1 MPSNNAHTFDS
12 DPPFFISEAF
22 ADSQQLLT
30 AFFGASTVGFA
41 VVDDQLR
48 FQAVNKTL
56 ALMNGSDPAA
66 HLGKYVREIL
76 GNAAH
81 DIEAALKRVLETGE
95 PILNLELS
103 LKLASR
109 TEVGHWIENYFPIK
123 DHAGAVKQIGTIV
136 VEVTQQRKLE
146 QSLHA
151 LTSKLLHAQDEE
163 QRRIARDLHD
173 SINQY
178 HAAIKMNL
186 ARLNRSQSAKLNHSQ
201 LLIQSLE
208 LLEECISETRTLSYL
223 LHPPLLDEMGFF
235 AAVSW
240 YVKGFG
246 QRSGIQVNLTLPSEL
261 ERLPALI
268 EVALFRVVQEALTN
282 IHRHAHTAVV
292 DIHIERT
299 AGSVALQIRDYGCG
313 ILPGRLRELRDPA
326 GNAGMGFASMRER
339 IHALDGQLEIESDT
353 KGTVVKARIP
363 LVTQCLPELLDK
375 ARYA

>member
-1 MPSNNAHTFDS
+1 MPSKSAHTFGS
-12 DPPFFISEAF
+12 VRPFFLSEAF

-41 VVDDQLR
+41 VVDDHLR
-48 FQAVNKTL
+48 FQAINKTL
-56 ALMNGSDPAA
+56 ALMNGLDPAA
-66 HLGKYVREIL
+66 HLGKSLREIL

-81 DIEAALKRVLETGE
+81 DIEVALKRVLETGE

-103 LKLASR
+103 LKLPNR
-109 TEVGHWIENYFPIK
+109 TEIGHWIENYFPIK
-123 DHAGAVKQIGTIV
+123 DPAGEVRQIGTIV

-146 QSLHA
+146 ESLHA

-186 ARLNRSQSAKLNHSQ
+186 ARLNRAESTKSKHSQ
-201 LLIQSLE
+201 LLTQSLE

-235 AAVSW
+235 AAVGW

-261 ERLPALI
+261 ERLPAMI

-292 DIHIERT
+292 DIHIHRT
-299 AGSVALQIRDYGCG
+299 AKSVALEILDYGCG
-313 ILPGRLRELRDPA
+313 ILPEKLRELREAA
-326 GNAGMGFASMRER
+326 GTAGMGIASMRER
-339 IHALDGQLEIESDT
+339 VHELGGQLEIQSDG
-353 KGTVVKARIP
+353 KGTRVSARIP
-363 LVTQCLPELLDK
+363 IATQRLPELLDK
-375 ARYA
+375 ASYA